1 MENSGILEEKARL
14 ESILERANVAE
25 QHRDVL
31 APVIDNISWMRVK
44 LDETRELMKNNQV
57 VCDYNNGGNQKGT
70 HESPLYKGFYNLWKA
85 YLSGLATFTSYLP
98 KEIEEEI
105 QSEASDV
112 LTQVMA
118 MKKVKKA

>member
-31 APVIDNISWMRVK
+31 ESVVDNLAWMKVK
-44 LDETRELMKNNQV
+44 LEDTRRMIKNSDV
-57 VCDYNNGGNQKGT
+57 VIPYDNGGGQKGIR
-70 HESPLYKGFYNLWKA
+70 ENPAYKGFYNLWKA

-105 QSEASDV
+105 QSEAFDV

-118 MKKVKKA
+118 MKKAEKV